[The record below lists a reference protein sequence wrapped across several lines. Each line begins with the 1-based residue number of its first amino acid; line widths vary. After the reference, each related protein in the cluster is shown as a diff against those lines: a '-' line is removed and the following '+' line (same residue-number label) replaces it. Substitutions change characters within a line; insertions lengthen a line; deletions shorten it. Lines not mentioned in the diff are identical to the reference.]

1 MIFNKLDNTIKGKIR
16 PRFKLQTPE
25 TKEKFIQLVQAEA
38 KKNNTVKLLVR
49 QHKYLRLSIPEKEQH
64 YWSPVLNL
72 SCDDEEEPD
81 KTIIRGHIGPS
92 DNVWILFVFGYSAI
106 AILGLFA
113 SIWAYVK
120 WNIDGEVR
128 YLIIIPTAILLIL
141 SIFLTSKFG
150 QYKGHSQMLRLLR
163 FLRQSIDSIECERIP

>member
-25 TKEKFIQLVQAEA
+25 TKEE
-38 KKNNTVKLLVR
+38 
-49 QHKYLRLSIPEKEQH
+49 EEQH

-81 KTIIRGHIGPS
+81 KTIIRGQIGPS
-92 DNVWILFVFGYSAI
+92 ENVWVLFVFGYSAI
-106 AILGLFA
+106 AVFGFFA

-120 WNIDGEVR
+120 WNINGELR
-128 YLIIIPTAILLIL
+128 YLIIIPIAILLIL
-141 SIFLTSKFG
+141 SIFLASKFG
-150 QYKGHSQMLRLLR
+150 QYKGHSQMLRLLH
-163 FLRQSIDSIECERIP
+163 FLRQSVDTIECERIP